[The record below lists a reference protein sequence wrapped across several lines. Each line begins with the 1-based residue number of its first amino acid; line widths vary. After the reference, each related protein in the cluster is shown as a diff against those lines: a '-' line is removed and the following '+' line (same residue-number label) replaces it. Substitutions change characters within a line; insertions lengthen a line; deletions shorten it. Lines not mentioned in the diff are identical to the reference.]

1 MSLVFHGFE
10 GLRASCGVWCFL
22 VLGVRG
28 SGVLEL
34 WGVELKCGTHFCTF
48 VGWLVHAAA
57 VAPYYTCSIMVGPK
71 TLF

>member
-28 SGVLEL
+28 SGV
-34 WGVELKCGTHFCTF
+34 WSFGVSSSSAARISARLLG
-48 VGWLVHAAA
+48 GWYMRLLLLLIILV
-57 VAPYYTCSIMVGPK
+57 V
-71 TLF
+71 